1 MKKHLLIL
9 SLLLFFA
16 GMSVAQNTPL
26 HGWHTYCASEFNDAI
41 SYGTHTTVAT
51 CYPPDMAIQ
60 YAGTQIT
67 KVGIFSDDLYN
78 TVGGIYTCSIYLG
91 GETPAGG
98 SIVYT
103 MTVDVPQGLG
113 DWVEFDLTT
122 PSWVTGDETIWIV
135 WECTE
140 PLTALPMGVCS
151 DIDPSGNGIWA
162 WNGSQWEQ
170 LWLSPGD
177 WTVKTY
183 FNWDDPHPQD
193 VYVSGNHFTTC
204 KVFKNNSLLYSITD
218 SIDIQLKGIHVAED
232 GTV

>member
-1 MKKHLLIL
+1 MKKIAFLLT
-9 SLLLFFA
+9 LLMMCF
-16 GMSVAQNTPL
+16 GTIHAQNEPL
-26 HGWHTYCASEFNDAI
+26 HGWHTYCTSEFHDAI

-60 YAGTQIT
+60 YAGTAIT

-78 TVGGIYTCSIYLG
+78 SVGGLYTCNVYLG

-98 SIVYT
+98 TIVHT

-113 DWVEFDLTT
+113 DWAEFDLSS
-122 PSWVTGDETIWIV
+122 PIWVTGNETIWIV

-140 PLTALPMGVCS
+140 PLTPYHIGICS

-170 LWLSPGD
+170 LWLSTGD
-177 WTVKTY
+177 WMVKT
-183 FNWDDPHPQD
+183 
-193 VYVSGNHFTTC
+193 
-204 KVFKNNSLLYSITD
+204 
-218 SIDIQLKGIHVAED
+218 
-232 GTV
+232 